1 MTCERTEELLSFY
14 LEGEVSPEEAARIEA
29 HLESCARCSRLLSF
43 LEQTHQ
49 ALAGFPELEPRQNL
63 LSALY
68 AIPKKK
74 KRRFSLSL
82 DFLLRPSLQ
91 PVFAAATVFLTLVSF
106 YVFHPD
112 KKFINR
118 TIDKQIHLGYSQ
130 AEKLYTKAGSW
141 ADDLGV
147 HKDNILTSLKGM
159 KIFGGNEE

>member
-14 LEGEVSPEEAARIEA
+14 LEGEVAPEQAARIEA
-29 HLESCARCSRLLSF
+29 HLESCARCSQLLSF
-43 LEQTHQ
+43 LKQTHQ
-49 ALAGFPELEPRQNL
+49 ALAGFPELEPSKDL

-68 AIPKKK
+68 AIPEKKK
-74 KRRFSLSL
+74 KRFSLSL

-91 PVFAAATVFLTLVSF
+91 PILTAATVFLTLVSF

-118 TIDKQIHLGYSQ
+118 SIDRQIHLGYSQ
-130 AEKLYTKAGSW
+130 AEKLYAKAGSW

-147 HKDNILTSLKGM
+147 YKDNILTSLKEM